1 MCASIQRRDADTC
14 VTNVKSTRAL
24 TAAAG
29 GGGRGWSAKIWS
41 RAAARSSVR
50 AAHHSAFGPP
60 PSVAVAAAKLPSPSG
75 HAFDTLKGCEASSVS
90 LMRWLFMSKPVA
102 YMRHFEGIDP
112 RFLVS
117 LRKAHSRRASARS
130 SGHSFL

>member
-50 AAHHSAFGPP
+50 AAHHS
-60 PSVAVAAAKLPSPSG
+60 AVAAAKLPSPSG